1 MKVFNKILV
10 PDDFSEYAEEALSFA
25 TLLAGNHTL
34 VTILNI
40 LELPYVHDPSGMIYY
55 ENKAEEL
62 ERNSNNALDKLMVDL
77 KEWYP
82 TVTFET
88 VLLTNLDPAEAI
100 CKTQKENEHDL
111 IVMGSHGRK
120 GLDRLLMGSVAES
133 VMRSSHCP
141 VLIIKK

>member
-10 PDDFSEYAEEALSFA
+10 PYDFSEYAEEALSFA

-40 LELPYVHDPSGMIYY
+40 LELPYVHAPSGMIYY

-100 CKTQKENEHDL
+100 CKTQKENKHDL
-111 IVMGSHGRK
+111 IVW
-120 GLDRLLMGSVAES
+120 VAMAE
-133 VMRSSHCP
+133 
-141 VLIIKK
+141 KD

>member
-1 MKVFNKILV
+1 
-10 PDDFSEYAEEALSFA
+10 
-25 TLLAGNHTL
+25 
-34 VTILNI
+34 
-40 LELPYVHDPSGMIYY
+40 MIYY

-62 ERNSNNALDKLMVDL
+62 ERNSNNALDTLMIDL

-100 CKTQKENEHDL
+100 CKTQKENKHDL